1 MCKSQ
6 ANAFS
11 VLIYIS
17 QVNAFCVSMSEE
29 NNPVNIRIHG
39 LRHSGA
45 LSEESDNVQR
55 PPPESENES
64 HSESGAS

>member
-11 VLIYIS
+11 VFIYIS
-17 QVNAFCVSMSEE
+17 QVNAFCISMPQE
-29 NNPVNIRIHG
+29 NNPFYIRIHG

-45 LSEESDNVQR
+45 LNEEYDDVQR
-55 PPPESENES
+55 PLPERY
-64 HSESGAS
+64 

>member
-1 MCKSQ
+1 MLC
-6 ANAFS
+6 
-11 VLIYIS
+11 
-17 QVNAFCVSMSEE
+17 E

-39 LRHSGA
+39 VRHSGA
-45 LSEESDNVQR
+45 LNEESNDEQR